1 MSLDYQLLDVFT
13 DTPLAGNQLA
23 GNQLAVFAPSDGPR
37 SASRSSGPLARAVVA
52 R

>member
-13 DTPLAGNQLA
+13 DTPLA

-37 SASRSSGPLARAVVA
+37 SASRSSGPLARAVA
-52 R
+52 AL